1 MAVMVP
7 TGTRRRRR
15 HPPERRDVAGSIL
28 DAAEELLAERGLT
41 DLTVA
46 DVIESAGVS
55 RGSFYFYFESKQ
67 AVVAGLLERIVE
79 EVHEAALPW
88 FERGE
93 TPPETALRAAIGGSL
108 SLWRR
113 HSAVLSSTVES
124 WQSDPGIREL
134 WGEVIHRFT
143 RAASAQIERDR
154 EAGVAPDGP
163 PADALAGALVAM
175 NERSFYFAVV
185 GTDRRSD
192 ARLEDALTH
201 IWLAAIYGDRADAHD
216 EQRRKASE

>member
-1 MAVMVP
+1 MSPAE
-7 TGTRRRRR
+7 TRRSRR
-15 HPPERRDVAGSIL
+15 HPPGRRDVAGSIL

-67 AVVAGLLERIVE
+67 AVVAALLERIVE

-93 TPPETALRAAIGGSL
+93 TPPEPALRAAIGGSL
-108 SLWRR
+108 ALWRR
-113 HSAVLSSTVES
+113 HASVLRSTVES
-124 WQSDPGIREL
+124 WQSNPGIREL
-134 WGEVIHRFT
+134 WGEVIDRFT
-143 RAASAQIERDR
+143 RAAAAQIERDR
-154 EAGVAPDGP
+154 EAGVAPEGP

-185 GTDRRSD
+185 GTAPGSD
-192 ARLEDALTH
+192 SRLEDALTH
-201 IWLAAIYGDRADAHD
+201 VWLSAIYGDRPVAAIG
-216 EQRRKASE
+216 